1 MGYDD
6 LYAEMKTGNFMILAL
21 RAVTLVSHYF
31 TNKKSKMAVAGS
43 GPCGTPPFIIKS
55 YTKYI

>member
-6 LYAEMKTGNFMILAL
+6 LYPEMKTGNFIILAL
-21 RAVTLVSHYF
+21 RAVTLMSHYF
-31 TNKKSKMAVAGS
+31 TNNKSKMA
-43 GPCGTPPFIIKS
+43 FIIKS